1 MGVFCSWIAFI
12 IGSISSK
19 WFFYPLSDCD
29 SDILCGLTYGYT
41 EFCDSPWY
49 VSSFITSSLFIRPPT
64 NIGSLDPL
72 FLYNLQICKRVFINT
87 IFKVHSAYFIQ
98 FELSKLTILIFRSN
112 FWWLWIY
119 LFLAYFISY
128 QPNLI
133 LTTLFWFD
141 LLNFIF
147 QFMYDCNDKFIG
159 FCLYMEL
166 NLAFIYNHHL
176 KSKFGICHL
185 TAGSHGS
192 SPSSK

>member
-1 MGVFCSWIAFI
+1 MTVTSYVIW
-12 IGSISSK
+12 
-19 WFFYPLSDCD
+19 PMV
-29 SDILCGLTYGYT
+29 ILNFVMVL
-41 EFCDSPWY
+41 D

-64 NIGSLDPL
+64 NIGGFDPL
-72 FLYNLQICKRVFINT
+72 DLYNLQICKRVFINT

-98 FELSKLTILIFRSN
+98 FELSQLTFLIFRSN